1 MTADIPQAS
10 PSKGRF
16 DWLHVSLITLLVIIV
31 SVLLTIWVI
40 KTYIFPSEFK
50 PVTLSSSEQ
59 QVLDKKI
66 DALEF
71 DTTGRLNPEKY
82 SEQGAERKVAFS
94 EKELNAL
101 LASNTD
107 LARKLAVDLSENLV
121 SAKLLVP
128 MDEDFPVFGG
138 KTLKFK
144 AGVEFA
150 YRDARPVVILKG
162 LSIMG
167 VPMPNAWLG
176 GLKNIDLVQEF
187 GNEAGFWKAFA
198 DGVEHISVEEGQL
211 LVELKE

>member
-1 MTADIPQAS
+1 MTAETTQTT

-31 SVLLTIWVI
+31 SVLVTIWVV
-40 KTYIFPSEFK
+40 KTYIFPTEFK

-59 QVLDKKI
+59 RVLDKKLEALDF
-66 DALEF
+66 DA
-71 DTTGRLNPEKY
+71 TGRLNPEKY
-82 SEQGAERKVAFS
+82 SEEGAERKVAFS

-107 LARKLAVDLSENLV
+107 LARKLAIDLSQDLV

-128 MDEDFPVFGG
+128 VDEDFPVFGG
-138 KTLKFK
+138 KTLKVK

-162 LSIMG
+162 ISIMG
-167 VPMPNAWLG
+167 VPMPNSWIG
-176 GLKNIDLVQEF
+176 GIKNIDLVREF
-187 GNEAGFWKAFA
+187 GNENGFWKAFA
-198 DGVEHISVEEGQL
+198 DGVEHIKVEEGQL
-211 LVELKE
+211 MVELKE